1 MDMLPGV
8 QGILLLLAT
17 ELGTKR
23 ETLDMVADAFGDLA
37 EKEWGSSELTFPEE
51 MDAFLTKVQRA
62 ESRMES
68 ENVVKIMGF
77 VILLMVG
84 VRLVVFMKVHPRV
97 ATITRTFETVS
108 TELLNFCFSFG
119 IIFVFMALTAH
130 LR

>member
-1 MDMLPGV
+1 MD
-8 QGILLLLAT
+8 T
-17 ELGTKR
+17 
-23 ETLDMVADAFGDLA
+23 
-37 EKEWGSSELTFPEE
+37 
-51 MDAFLTKVQRA
+51 FLTKVQRA

-68 ENVVKIMGF
+68 ENIVKIMGF
-77 VILLMVG
+77 VILLIVG